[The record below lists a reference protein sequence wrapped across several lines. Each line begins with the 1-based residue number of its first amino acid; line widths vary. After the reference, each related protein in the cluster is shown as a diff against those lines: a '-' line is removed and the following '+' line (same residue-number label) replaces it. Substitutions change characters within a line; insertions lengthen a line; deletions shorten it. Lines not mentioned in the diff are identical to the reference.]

1 MNLYHLSIS
10 FAPLSNILQACCF
23 RIRYDSMPVCRK
35 GGSINLSLLRLSNRM
50 AILVYFDPLDT
61 YKLGHSSNAMP
72 TIVHFEI
79 PADDVERSKK
89 FYSDL
94 FGWKIEKWS
103 GSTDIGMDYWTI
115 NTTDEKGNK
124 ALGGGMMKRQGPQQP
139 IINHI
144 DVKSV
149 DEYSSKIQQLGGKVH
164 VPKTAVPGM
173 GYFAI
178 CIDTENNAFGI
189 WETNESAK

>member
-1 MNLYHLSIS
+1 
-10 FAPLSNILQACCF
+10 
-23 RIRYDSMPVCRK
+23 
-35 GGSINLSLLRLSNRM
+35 
-50 AILVYFDPLDT
+50 
-61 YKLGHSSNAMP
+61 MP

-79 PADDVERSKK
+79 PADDVERAKK
-89 FYSDL
+89 FYGNL
-94 FGWKIEKWS
+94 FGWNIEKLP
-103 GSTDIGMDYWTI
+103 GQTGREDMEYWLIT
-115 NTTDEKGNK
+115 TTDDKGNN
-124 ALGGGMMKRQGPQQP
+124 ALGGGIMKRQGPQQP

-149 DEYSSKIQQLGGKVH
+149 DEYSSKVQQLGGKVH

-178 CIDTENNAFGI
+178 CLDTENNAFGI